1 MVGFVGCVWVV
12 CYLVLICGQAAVLVV
27 CGCFYLRLLLVW
39 LGDWHC
45 SFASC
50 FVYRF
55 LFRGWFVLGDCVVCV
70 GRFDFYALSGG
81 LYVIVCDFGC
91 FWVADCWVWVY
102 WCLWTVHVGF
112 GGVWLCC

>member
-1 MVGFVGCVWVV
+1 MVVAWLLCCACFRWFGLVVGFVGCVWVV

-27 CGCFYLRLLLVW
+27 CGYFYLRLLLVW

-55 LFRGWFVLGDCVVCV
+55 LFRGWFVLVIVLLVWVVLISMLCLVVCM
-70 GRFDFYALSGG
+70 L
-81 LYVIVCDFGC
+81 
-91 FWVADCWVWVY
+91 
-102 WCLWTVHVGF
+102 
-112 GGVWLCC
+112 

>member
-1 MVGFVGCVWVV
+1 MISGCYEFWLLCLVIGCCVVIVLCLFPLVRFSGWICWLCLGV
-12 CYLVLICGQAAVLVV
+12 CYLVLICGQAAGLVV

-55 LFRGWFVLGDCVVCV
+55 LFRGWFVSGDWLLVWAVLISMLCLVVCM
-70 GRFDFYALSGG
+70 L
-81 LYVIVCDFGC
+81 
-91 FWVADCWVWVY
+91 
-102 WCLWTVHVGF
+102 
-112 GGVWLCC
+112 